1 MKLRM
6 DRVLKGE
13 ISGSMKDVTASKGPA
28 PSFPKPASWTAP
40 YAKYTAGAP
49 LARVVRTSFA
59 AACAAPHAALTRQ
72 PASPRLVVDVRGA
85 QVSAYLPGL
94 AITAGGSPPA

>member
-13 ISGSMKDVTASKGPA
+13 ISGSMADVTASKGPA
-28 PSFPKPASWTAP
+28 PTFPKPASWTAP

-49 LARVVRTSFA
+49 MLR
-59 AACAAPHAALTRQ
+59 AALRRRGRTCQRGADRQ
-72 PASPRLVVDVRGA
+72 PPR
-85 QVSAYLPGL
+85 
-94 AITAGGSPPA
+94 AGWWSMFEAPKA